1 MKDPGEKNGVVMTDK
16 AMSRKERIEAFR
28 ATKKPGIYT
37 KRSELIS
44 SFNPFELD
52 KLILA
57 VAAAGAVV
65 LWLTESPL
73 LWWVGAYAWFGMW
86 MLEREAKV
94 RAGVSQYHE
103 ERIEELE
110 AQVSFLM
117 EESGRAHVYQ
127 AMVDMRN

>member
-1 MKDPGEKNGVVMTDK
+1 MMTDK
-16 AMSRKERIEAFR
+16 AMSRKERTEAFR

-44 SFNPFELD
+44 NFNPFGLD
-52 KLILA
+52 KLVLA

-65 LWLTESPL
+65 LWLTGSPL
-73 LWWVGAYAWFGMW
+73 LWWVGAYAWIGMW

-94 RAGVSQYHE
+94 RAGVSQHHE

-110 AQVSFLM
+110 AQVRFLM
-117 EESGRAHVYQ
+117 EGSGRAKGYQ
-127 AMVDMRN
+127 AMLDMRD

>member
-16 AMSRKERIEAFR
+16 AMSRKERIEFR
-28 ATKKPGIYT
+28 ATKKPGIYS

-44 SFNPFELD
+44 NFNPFRLD

-73 LWWVGAYAWFGMW
+73 LWWVGAYAWIGMW
-86 MLEREAKV
+86 MLQREAKV
-94 RAGVSQYHE
+94 RAGVSQHHE

-110 AQVSFLM
+110 AQVRFLM

>member
-1 MKDPGEKNGVVMTDK
+1 MTDK
-16 AMSRKERIEAFR
+16 AMSRKERNEAFR

-44 SFNPFELD
+44 NFNPFGLD
-52 KLILA
+52 KLILT

-65 LWLTESPL
+65 LWLTEAPL
-73 LWWVGAYAWFGMW
+73 LWWVGAYAWIGMW

-94 RAGVSQYHE
+94 RAGVSQLHE

-110 AQVSFLM
+110 AQVRFLL
-117 EESGRAHVYQ
+117 EGSGRANVYQ
-127 AMVDMRN
+127 AMLDIRD